1 MPGHALRFFMV
12 VALVPRTLIATIGA
26 ACAAG
31 CIAIAVNVHHAMSA
45 AAPLLLLQIFA
56 TSSGFIIPARRGHY
70 DLLLTCGARRP
81 TIALVHWLVS
91 SAPGVCAWGVLA
103 AAELTA
109 GQDTLTTSGTIAA
122 VFLVSTVPWALNV
135 PLPRLSGAIAW
146 MLCFVIATVVSG
158 QTVSE
163 TGSLLPWGLVGARLS
178 AIDAFLLFMVGAIG
192 IGAAVVWIERSNI
205 PLENGQ

>member
-12 VALVPRTLIATIGA
+12 VALVPRALLATIGA
-26 ACAAG
+26 VCAAG
-31 CIAIAVNVHHAMSA
+31 CIAIAVNANHA
-45 AAPLLLLQIFA
+45 AAAVAPVLMLQIFA

-91 SAPGVCAWGVLA
+91 FAPGVCAWGVLA
-103 AAELTA
+103 AAELMA
-109 GQDTLTTSGTIAA
+109 GRDTLSTSGTVAA
-122 VFLVSTVPWALNV
+122 VFLVSTVPWALTV

-163 TGSLLPWGLVGARLS
+163 TGSLLPWGLVGARLN
-178 AIDAFLLFMVGAIG
+178 AIDAFLLFMVGTIG